1 MSARWSIS
9 NLNRQISL
17 DGKSDVVTA
26 AHWQVTDA
34 ETVGSGDNAVTHSGR
49 SYGVAGLDTS
59 DLSSSFTAYAD
70 ITEENAIAWAKE
82 ALGADQVTALEKS
95 VADQITESKTPT
107 IGTGRPWND

>member
-1 MSARWSIS
+1 MSVKWSIS

-26 AHWQVTDA
+26 VHWQVTDS
-34 ETVGSGDNAVTHSGR
+34 ETVGSGDDAVTHSGR
-49 SYGVAGLDTS
+49 AYGVNGLDTS
-59 DLSSSFTAYAD
+59 ELSSFTAYAD
-70 ITEENAIAWAKE
+70 VTEANAIAWAKE

-107 IGTGRPWND
+107 IGTGKPF